1 MQQGIPVILL
11 GDFNAP
17 SHRDWT
23 QQTVGIRSHVKYPM
37 RWPTSVA
44 VEAAGLVDVYRALYP
59 DPVTHQGLTW
69 PALRPFVK
77 GYNPGAAGKA
87 ADRIDLMFVSD
98 AIEPKAMQI
107 VGEEQSP
114 MSDITVTPWPTD
126 HRALVAQ
133 LRIRSGGAP
142 TLVSIDRQCSLA
154 GDERLLRYEASDA
167 DAVRIDVLPASSGAH
182 DPVVTI
188 ALDDQTRGAVQLS
201 TTRIPPGTYDIALV
215 NSENGELA
223 RAQFWLT
230 EAGGSPGLTLD
241 KTTYR
246 SGELIEAS
254 WTYGPGNKSDWIGV
268 YERGA
273 DPRTAKS
280 PIWEYIDGRVEGRFT
295 FNEHVRPR
303 RWPLSEGE
311 YSVYLMQD
319 DSRIKLAQA
328 DFAVGSI

>member
-1 MQQGIPVILL
+1 
-11 GDFNAP
+11 
-17 SHRDWT
+17 
-23 QQTVGIRSHVKYPM
+23 
-37 RWPTSVA
+37 
-44 VEAAGLVDVYRALYP
+44 
-59 DPVTHQGLTW
+59 
-69 PALRPFVK
+69 
-77 GYNPGAAGKA
+77 

-98 AIEPKAMQI
+98 AIEPKSMKV

-133 LRIRSGGAP
+133 LQIQSGAAP
-142 TLVSIDRQCSLA
+142 TLVSIDRQCSPA

-167 DAVRIDVLPASSGAH
+167 DAAHIEVFPASSGAH

-188 ALDDQTRGAVQLS
+188 ALDGPTRGAVQLS
-201 TTRIPPGTYDIALV
+201 TARIPPGTYDIVLV

-223 RAQFWLT
+223 RARFWLT
-230 EAGGSPGLTLD
+230 GAGASPRLALD
-241 KTTYR
+241 KTMYR

-273 DPRTAKS
+273 DPRSAKS
-280 PIWEYIDGRVEGRFT
+280 PIWEYIDGRVEGGFT
-295 FNEHVRPR
+295 FNEYVRPR
-303 RWPLSEGE
+303 RWPLSAGE

-328 DFAVGSI
+328 DFAIGSI